1 MWETVLLIMLLGF
14 AFVGFL
20 VTSGVAFVYCLHVYL
35 DWQFRKSRNERD

>member
-1 MWETVLLIMLLGF
+1 MWENVFMLMLIGF

-20 VTSGVAFVYCLHVYL
+20 VTFGVAFVYCLHTYY